1 MSAFTNDPA
10 SVDLDRYTVSRT
22 ISIQAPLEKVWAAIT
37 EAKHLASWF
46 PQRVDL
52 PVAEVGAQGVFSFEG
67 YGDFPVEV
75 EEIEP
80 MRMIA
85 YRWGNKLGVPVT
97 LDSEA
102 STVFRFTI
110 EGIEGGTQL
119 TVVETGFE
127 TTADPAAR
135 MEDNRGG
142 WTSELDELVA
152 YLEGSA

>member
-1 MSAFTNDPA
+1 MSAFTNGPA

-37 EAKHLASWF
+37 EAEHLARWF

-52 PVAEVGAQGVFSFEG
+52 PVAEVGTRGVFSFEG

-75 EEIEP
+75 EAIEP

-85 YRWGNKLGVPVT
+85 YRWGNELGAPVA
-97 LDSEA
+97 LESAA
-102 STVFRFTI
+102 STLFRFTI

-127 TTADPAAR
+127 ATANPAAR

-152 YLEGSA
+152 YLEGSV

>member
-1 MSAFTNDPA
+1 MSAFPNKPA
-10 SVDLDRYTVSRT
+10 SVDHDRYTVSRT
-22 ISIQAPLEKVWAAIT
+22 ISIQAPLEIVWAAIT
-37 EAKHLASWF
+37 EAKHLAAWF

-52 PVAEVGAQGVFSFEG
+52 PVAEPGARGVFTFEG

-85 YRWGNKLGVPVT
+85 YRWGNELGAPVT
-97 LDSEA
+97 VDSGA

-110 EGIEGGTQL
+110 MPIEGGTQL

-127 TTADPAAR
+127 GVADVDAC
-135 MEDNRGG
+135 MEDNRSG

-152 YLEGSA
+152 YLEGAA